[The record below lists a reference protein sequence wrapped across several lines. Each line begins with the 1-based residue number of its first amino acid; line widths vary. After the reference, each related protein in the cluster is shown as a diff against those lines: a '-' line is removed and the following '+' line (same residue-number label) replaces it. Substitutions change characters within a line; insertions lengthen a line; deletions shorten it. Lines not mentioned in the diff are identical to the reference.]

1 MARWMASQT
10 ETMSKRKA
18 WFESGAERPEPND
31 NILSDPPISV
41 LPTPTAGSGSIVPAT
56 RPVPIPVAH
65 SPHLNTNT
73 NTNTNI
79 SNRPIAET
87 PTCTTRLSSTG
98 TSTTPRPPSLPV
110 DPRSRSG
117 SVQEN
122 EDVTR
127 GLDGNEDSGGGSDT
141 WKEASPSTTINKKR
155 RASTTGSDDS
165 TSTVKAAASA
175 STSTSTFAPRTH
187 GLPETADGVKNK
199 KQKSHQTRSKPPEK
213 NQAVEILITRYDT
226 TELDLDPDLPYYSVE
241 VGLYDIL
248 ANGIIPKANACFA
261 CPTKGFM
268 TENQSQIL
276 YPTIARRLPLL
287 TRVTRLAQSFTT
299 PLIELALGDPD
310 KYMWTE
316 PDGQKQ
322 ILLPPYVYSQVLFL
336 LHVVSR

>member
-31 NILSDPPISV
+31 NTLSDPPIPD
-41 LPTPTAGSGSIVPAT
+41 LPTPTAGSGSSAPAA
-56 RPVPIPVAH
+56 RPVPISVAH

-73 NTNTNI
+73 NTNDNI
-79 SNRPIAET
+79 SNRPIARI
-87 PTCTTRLSSTG
+87 PTSTTRLSS
-98 TSTTPRPPSLPV
+98 TSTTPRPPPLRVPS
-110 DPRSRSG
+110 RSRSG
-117 SVQEN
+117 SVQDN

-141 WKEASPSTTINKKR
+141 WKEASLSTTINKKR

-175 STSTSTFAPRTH
+175 SASTSTFAPRTH
-187 GLPETADGVKNK
+187 DLPETADGVKNK
-199 KQKSHQTRSKPPEK
+199 KQKSDQTRSKPPEK

-226 TELDLDPDLPYYSVE
+226 AELDLDPDLPYYSVE

-248 ANGIIPKANACFA
+248 TTGIIPKANACFA

-299 PLIELALGDPD
+299 PLIELATGDPD

-316 PDGQKQ
+316 PNGQKQ
-322 ILLPPYVYSQVLFL
+322 IRLPPYVYSQVFLL